1 MSVSATRVRPR
12 VKVCGMRTPAN
23 VRAAADAGADAV
35 GVIADVSVDTHR
47 EVSVDR
53 ARELV
58 ASAPPFLATTL
69 VTMADNPDEAVRLA
83 ETVRADHLQVHGL
96 TDPDALDALCGATTA
111 RVVAAVDA
119 GDDLASLDGHADALL
134 VDSTDESGAGG
145 TGETHDWE
153 RAAALVDRLDTPVV
167 LAGGLTPENVGRAVQ
182 TVRPYAV
189 DAASGVER
197 DEAVDPARVRSFVAA
212 ARAEVPA

>member
-1 MSVSATRVRPR
+1 
-12 VKVCGMRTPAN
+12 MRTPAN

-35 GVIADVSVDTHR
+35 GVITAVPVDTHR

-53 ARELV
+53 ARDLV
-58 ASAPPFLATTL
+58 AAAPPFLATTL
-69 VTMADNPDEAVRLA
+69 VTMPGSVDEAA
-83 ETVRADHLQVHGL
+83 ELVETTGADHVQVHGL
-96 TDPDALDALCGATTA
+96 DDPDALDALRGATPA

-119 GDDLASLDGHADALL
+119 GDDVAALDGHADALL

-153 RAAALVDRLDTPVV
+153 RAAALVEDLDTPVV
-167 LAGGLTPENVGRAVQ
+167 LAGGLAPANVGRAVR

-189 DAASGVER
+189 DVASGVER
-197 DEAVDPARVRSFVAA
+197 DGAVDPERVRSFVAA
-212 ARAEVPA
+212 ARGEVPA